1 MPQNLTQAPEWLL
14 DYDRCSL
21 EELRTFI
28 EDRTG
33 AAVNER
39 EILAAHLRK
48 MDQTRKFPRFVELP
62 PELRINVYEALLVDN
77 RARDEKG
84 WLKDERDKCRL
95 HTAVLRTSKQVY
107 SEARPVLY
115 DRNKFNVMIGYT
127 WKGSRPGSA
136 QLGRDRIGLRV
147 VRPGARFSYHKLIGS
162 ADCPSP
168 LELSLLG
175 WHMLRGLKHVTV
187 DLGLVTPEPPTED
200 SSDDLSDDW
209 DEKGDDGPFA
219 YAVHAR
225 EAMTAVCLGL
235 IGASKLEQLTIKVT
249 FEDSQASDADLGEIL
264 WPLILLRSDI
274 VVRVEGVSE
283 VLQRERSAD
292 YEERAR
298 KKALISHQKRTA
310 LVGMV
315 AKVRKRCVEGNDN
328 IMEMLAKLV
337 PLGVWVDMNDI
348 VNSNLKWRTLQSK
361 VDALEV

>member
-1 MPQNLTQAPEWLL
+1 M
-14 DYDRCSL
+14 
-21 EELRTFI
+21 
-28 EDRTG
+28 
-33 AAVNER
+33 
-39 EILAAHLRK
+39 
-48 MDQTRKFPRFVELP
+48 ELP
-62 PELRINVYEALLVDN
+62 PELRINIYEALLVDN

-84 WLKDERDKCRL
+84 WLKDERDACKL
-95 HTAVLRTSKQVY
+95 HIAVLRTSKQVY

-136 QLGRDRIGLRV
+136 QLGRNRIGLRV

-168 LELSLLG
+168 LELSLLR
-175 WHMLRGLKHVTV
+175 WPMLRGLKHITV
-187 DLGLVTPEPPTED
+187 DLGLMTRELPSDD
-200 SSDDLSDDW
+200 SSDDTPDDTSDDW
-209 DEKGDDGPFA
+209 DPPVT

-235 IGASKLEQLTIKVT
+235 IGASKLEQLSIKVT

-274 VVRVEGVSE
+274 VVSVEGVSE

-292 YEERAR
+292 YEERVR

-315 AKVRKRCVEGNDN
+315 AKVRKRCAEGNND
-328 IMEMLAKLV
+328 IMEFLAKLV
-337 PLGVWVDMNDI
+337 PLGVWVDMPDI
-348 VNSNLKWRTLQSK
+348 VSSNSKWTALQRK
-361 VDALEV
+361 VDALEA